1 MECQHSAF
9 LSKMV
14 AWDLIIASTWPLLI
28 NGLSFSSMLPLKLS
42 NLFWLPWIGT
52 FLFWCYFKV
61 FSLGHFL
68 FVLDVGRR
76 MKTGEWVTLYT
87 LSLTEGGWKSAFHM
101 LKVMTKLLL
110 VTRPLHSGWWTR
122 LYEFFPISFQNQ
134 NLCTCLFENIV
145 FLLTVNTSGRNDAV
159 CRTEKWL
166 TFEQV

>member
-42 NLFWLPWIGT
+42 NLFLT
-52 FLFWCYFKV
+52 ALNLHLLVWCYFKV
-61 FSLGHFL
+61 FSGSHFL
-68 FVLDVGRR
+68 FVLGVGRR

-134 NLCTCLFENIV
+134 NLCTCLLENIV
-145 FLLTVNTSGRNDAV
+145 FLLTVYTSGRNDALG
-159 CRTEKWL
+159 RTEK
-166 TFEQV
+166 